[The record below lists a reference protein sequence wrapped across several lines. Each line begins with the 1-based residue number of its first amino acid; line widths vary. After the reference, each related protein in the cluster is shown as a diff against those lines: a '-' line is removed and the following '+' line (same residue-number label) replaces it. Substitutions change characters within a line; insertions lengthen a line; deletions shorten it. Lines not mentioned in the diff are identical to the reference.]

1 MDAERGIVR
10 FARMEWASPAP
21 HVRQKAQELGG
32 QRIRL
37 LELSRGLEHPE
48 WCLAGHVGYVL
59 EGEFALEFDDGTV
72 ELKPGDGF
80 ILPAGQAGRHR
91 PAPHSGHAARPG
103 VPVSQSPCGLPAQ
116 FTA

>member
-10 FARMEWASPAP
+10 FAAMEWVSPAP

-37 LELSRGLEHPE
+37 LELSRGMKHPE

-59 EGEFALEFDDGTV
+59 EGEFALEFDEGTV

-80 ILPAGQAGRHR
+80 ILPAGQASRHR
-91 PAPHSGHAARPG
+91 PAPLSERTTLVLFEQP
-103 VPVSQSPCGLPAQ
+103 Q
-116 FTA
+116 